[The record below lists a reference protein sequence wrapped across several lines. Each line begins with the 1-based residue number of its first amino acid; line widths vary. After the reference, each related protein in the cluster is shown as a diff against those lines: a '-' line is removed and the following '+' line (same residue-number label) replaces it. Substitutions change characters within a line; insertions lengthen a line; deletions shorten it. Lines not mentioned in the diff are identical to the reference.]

1 MISKIVDKHIELHR
15 KRGLNFTM
23 DVIPSEMV
31 DKGELE
37 DIENTYWKPIDSTLG
52 DDDISAFES
61 VLGHRLPLSY
71 IIFLKHKHFF
81 NLDIGS
87 CWFCPHP
94 LNYWSKPLHEMIFD
108 GWPKDWLLDKG
119 RLPFAN
125 WEDWGLLC
133 FDVSK
138 GLVDGEYPV
147 ILWDHDR
154 PEEVKP
160 MSDNFKSLLQ
170 FLDNNH

>member
-1 MISKIVDKHIELHR
+1 
-15 KRGLNFTM
+15 
-23 DVIPSEMV
+23 
-31 DKGELE
+31 
-37 DIENTYWKPIDSTLG
+37 
-52 DDDISAFES
+52 
-61 VLGHRLPLSY
+61 
-71 IIFLKHKHFF
+71 
-81 NLDIGS
+81 
-87 CWFCPHP
+87 
-94 LNYWSKPLHEMIFD
+94 MIFD